1 MMSAASLT
9 KCVIGQFKLVPIAQT
24 TARSTTAAGNHL
36 SASLNINQQQ
46 SRFKMLNMVSACA
59 INTTQTAAGS
69 SNTSSTSAPS
79 ETNEIL
85 LERHGD
91 KGVITLNR
99 PKALNAINYDMATKL
114 RASLSAWD
122 SDSQI
127 RMVVMKS
134 ASERAFCA
142 GGDVKRVCA
151 EGPEEARKFFRL
163 EYTVN
168 NLIGSLSVPYV
179 ALIDGIIMGGGC
191 GLSVHGNFRVVTEKA
206 LFAMPETAIGLFPDV
221 GASHFLNKLPGSL
234 GLYFGLTGQRLSGRD
249 LFKAGIATHFIPSDK
264 LKGLEDDLMRLEKP
278 DLLKIDRVLVKHQ
291 EQWQDEYRKEFSL
304 KPHIGRINSIFGQAS
319 RVEDIISGLEKD
331 NSEWARKHLDLLAK
345 MSPTSLKLTFEQ
357 LRRGKSMTLP
367 ECLKMEYRLVSR
379 VLDKS
384 EFYEGVRAL
393 LVDKDNKPK
402 WNPANLADVKEEE
415 LHAFFE
421 PLPHQE
427 ELRL

>member
-1 MMSAASLT
+1 
-9 KCVIGQFKLVPIAQT
+9 
-24 TARSTTAAGNHL
+24 
-36 SASLNINQQQ
+36 
-46 SRFKMLNMVSACA
+46 MLNLVSACA
-59 INTTQTAAGS
+59 LNTTQTAAAS
-69 SNTSSTSAPS
+69 SSTTTTSTSNNPS
-79 ETNEIL
+79 SSTTTSESDEIL
-85 LERHGD
+85 LARHGD

-99 PKALNAINYDMATKL
+99 GKALNAINYEMATKL
-114 RASLSAWD
+114 KAGLTAWD
-122 SDSQI
+122 ADSQI

-134 ASERAFCA
+134 ASEKAFCA

-249 LFKAGIATHFIPSDK
+249 LFKAGIATHFIPSAK
-264 LKGLEDDLMRLEKP
+264 LKELEDDLMRLEKP
-278 DLLKIDRVLVKHQ
+278 DQLKIDRVLVRYQ

-304 KPHIGRINSIFGQAS
+304 KPHIGRINSIFGQANK
-319 RVEDIISGLEKD
+319 VEEIVSGLEKD
-331 NSEWARKHLDLLAK
+331 NSEWARKHLEILAK

-357 LRRGKSMTLP
+357 LRRGKTMTLP
-367 ECLKMEYRLVSR
+367 ECLKMEFRLVSR
-379 VLDKS
+379 LLDKP

-402 WNPANLADVKEEE
+402 WNPPKLESVDEQE
-415 LHAFFE
+415 LQAFFE
-421 PLPHQE
+421 PLPRQE
-427 ELRL
+427 ELQL